1 MIDDIL
7 DGISACVFDAYG
19 TLFDIGA
26 AVERC
31 RSRLGD
37 DQAVALIALWRGK
50 QLEYSWLRSLMQRHE
65 DFWQVTGDS
74 LDYAM
79 ASLGIDD
86 PHLRATLMEDYLA
99 PRPFPEV
106 PAMLEALRAG
116 GMRAVILSNGSPLM
130 LTSAVRFAGLERHFH
145 AVLSV
150 ESAGVYKPHPSVYR
164 LAVDRLGVAAE
175 SIAFVS
181 SNAWDVAGA
190 ASFGLR
196 VCWVNRRNALADH
209 LPGEAEV
216 VLPDLSELPGLLGL

>member
-31 RSRLGD
+31 RARLGD

-50 QLEYSWLRSLMQRHE
+50 QLEYSWLRSLMQRHD
-65 DFWQVTGDS
+65 DFWHVTGDS

-86 PHLRATLMEDYLA
+86 PYLRAEMMESYLA
-99 PRPFPEV
+99 PKPFGEV
-106 PAMLEALRAG
+106 PTMLEALRSN
-116 GMRAVILSNGSPLM
+116 GMKAVILSNGSPLM

-145 AVLSV
+145 AVLSI
-150 ESAGVYKPHPSVYR
+150 ESAGVYKPHPSVYQ
-164 LAVDRLGVAAE
+164 LAVDRLGTPPE
-175 SIAFVS
+175 NIAFFS

-196 VCWVNRRNALADH
+196 VCWVNRRNAQAER
-209 LPGEAEV
+209 LPGEAEM
-216 VLPDLSELPGLLGL
+216 VLSDLSELPGLLGL